1 MKKIL
6 SIAGSDSSGGA
17 GLQADIKTIQAHKM
31 YAMSVI
37 TALTAQNTSGVFG
50 VLRVDADFIKAQI
63 KACFDEC
70 EIDFIKIGML
80 YDEEIINC
88 VKNALLGYKKIVLD
102 PVMVATSG
110 ARLLDERAINAIKDF
125 AKNVYLITPNL
136 YEAEVLLGEKIINEN
151 EAINAAKRLEKTLK
165 CKVLLKGGH
174 LNANDFLSENGE
186 ISIFKSKKIKNITT
200 HGTGCTLSSAI
211 ACNLALNEVLKIA
224 CKNAKDYLNNA
235 LLNGFSFN
243 YETKLLNHH
252 YCFV

>member
-6 SIAGSDSSGGA
+6 SIAGSDPSGGA

-88 VKNALLGYKKIVLD
+88 VKNTLNGYSKIILD
-102 PVMVATSG
+102 PVMVSTSG

-136 YEAEVLLGEKIINEN
+136 YEAEVLLGKKITNEID
-151 EAINAAKRLEKTLK
+151 AINAAKSLEKTLN

-174 LNANDFLSENGE
+174 LKASDFLSENGE
-186 ISIFKSKKIKNITT
+186 ITIFKGEKIKNIVT

-211 ACNLALNEVLKIA
+211 ACNLALNEDIKTA
-224 CKNAKDYLNNA
+224 CKNAKDYVSNA
-235 LLNGFSFN
+235 LKNSFN
-243 YETKLLNHH
+243 FNYKVKLLNH
-252 YCFV
+252 F

>member
-6 SIAGSDSSGGA
+6 SIAGSDPSGGA

-50 VLRVDADFIKAQI
+50 VLRVDTDFIKAQI

-80 YDEEIINC
+80 YNEEIINC
-88 VKNALLGYKKIVLD
+88 VKNTLNGYSKIVLD
-102 PVMVATSG
+102 PVMVSTSG
-110 ARLLDERAINAIKDF
+110 ARLLDERAINTIKDF

-136 YEAEVLLGEKIINEN
+136 YEAEVLLGEKITNEKD
-151 EAINAAKRLEKTLK
+151 AINAAKSLEKTLN

-174 LNANDFLSENGE
+174 LKASDFLSENGE
-186 ISIFKSKKIKNITT
+186 ITIFKGKKIKNIVT

-211 ACNLALNEVLKIA
+211 ACNLALNENIKTA
-224 CKNAKDYLNNA
+224 CKNAKDYVSNA
-235 LLNGFSFN
+235 LKNSFN
-243 YETKLLNHH
+243 FNYKVKLLNH
-252 YCFV
+252 F

>member
-17 GLQADIKTIQAHKM
+17 GIQADIKTIQAHKM

-50 VLRVDADFIKAQI
+50 VLRVDTDFIKAQI

-70 EIDFIKIGML
+70 KIDYIKIGML

-88 VKNALLGYKKIVLD
+88 VKNTLLGYKKIVLD

-110 ARLLDERAINAIKDF
+110 ARLLDEKAINAIKDF

-136 YEAEVLLGEKIINEN
+136 FEAEVLLGEKITNEKD
-151 EAINAAKRLEKTLK
+151 AINAAKSLEKTLK

-174 LNANDFLSENGE
+174 ISDFLSENGE
-186 ISIFKSKKIKNITT
+186 VTIFKSKKIKNITT

-211 ACNLALNEVLKIA
+211 ACNLALNEDIKIA
-224 CKNAKDYLNNA
+224 CKNAKDYVNNA
-235 LLNGFSFN
+235 LKNSFN
-243 YETKLLNHH
+243 FSSNVKLLNHF
-252 YCFV
+252 YIRK